1 MQTRKATLPVSC
13 WRRGCN
19 RGILADVL
27 RPVWGASGAGN
38 LGHHCYALAYVI
50 GIPLGVFLVLTD
62 PKKGLLPHK
71 AVNAVLGWIVNIGR
85 SIPFIILLVAIIPF
99 TRLVVGTSLG
109 VPGAV
114 VPLVVAAAPFVGR
127 MVEQSLAEVD
137 AGLVEAAQSFG
148 ASTWQIVAKV
158 FLWES
163 LPSLI
168 RGFSIVLITLLG
180 YSAMAGTVGAG
191 GLGDIAIRYGYQ
203 RYMVDVM
210 IATIVILIVLVQIV
224 QSGCDLAARKIDRKK

>member
-1 MQTRKATLPVSC
+1 MDREHWPFDSVYHFARCHYPVYSLG
-13 WRRGCN
+13 RGYF
-19 RGILADVL
+19 A
-27 RPVWGASGAGN
+27 
-38 LGHHCYALAYVI
+38 
-50 GIPLGVFLVLTD
+50 
-62 PKKGLLPHK
+62 
-71 AVNAVLGWIVNIGR
+71 GR
-85 SIPFIILLVAIIPF
+85 SWC
-99 TRLVVGTSLG
+99 G
-109 VPGAV
+109 

>member
-1 MQTRKATLPVSC
+1 MEYLQTFFAQYGALLAQGTWDTIVMSLVST
-13 WRRGCN
+13 
-19 RGILADVL
+19 
-27 RPVWGASGAGN
+27 
-38 LGHHCYALAYVI
+38 ALAYVI

-85 SIPFIILLVAIIPF
+85 SIPF

-148 ASTWQIVAKV
+148 ASTWQIVTKV

-203 RYMVDVM
+203 RYMADVM
-210 IATIVILIVLVQIV
+210 IATIVILVILVQIV
-224 QSGCDLAARKIDRKK
+224 QSGCDFAARKVDRKK